1 MSDLVQQEELTMSC
15 EITRRDMMRRTLGT
29 AGLAAG
35 FPLVAERLQGSA
47 RAASPLA
54 DKSSTAPS
62 SPVAIQR
69 CESFEP
75 QVFRKKLDAALDLI
89 GGIGGLVRG
98 KTVTI
103 KINLT
108 GMSWD
113 PCCGLPAQETYITHP
128 STLAALCAAVSDAGA
143 QRIIV
148 VENYYRN
155 EPPEKIL
162 AAAGWDIAALQ
173 SAGGHK
179 VTFEDIR
186 NRGSWPAYSRFKVPW
201 GGFIYPAFDFNQ
213 RFEKTD
219 VLISLSKLK
228 QHACAGV
235 TMTIKNMFGSTP
247 CSLYGNEAPNENAL
261 LHRTSMFHSGRK
273 RPPAGVP
280 DELRHGFSNSATV
293 RVPRIVADIYGARPV
308 DLTIVDGVRTLAG
321 GEGSWNRGIRMVEPK
336 VLLAGRNGVCTDAVC
351 TAVMGFDPQAP
362 DAKPPFP
369 GHNYL
374 NLLAAVGMGTNDLSR
389 IEVLGLPLKEAVHP
403 FSPAEA

>member
-15 EITRRDMMRRTLGT
+15 EITRRDMMRRALGT

-35 FPLVAERLQGSA
+35 LQVMTDRSPHSA
-47 RAASPLA
+47 RAASPVA
-54 DKSSTAPS
+54 DKSSTAPT
-62 SPVAIQR
+62 SPVALQR

-75 QVFRKKLDAALDLI
+75 QVFRKKLDAALDLL

-148 VENYYRN
+148 IENYYRN

-162 AAAGWDIAALQ
+162 AAAGWDIAALR

-186 NRGSWPAYSRFKVPW
+186 NRGTWPAYSRFKVPW

-280 DELRHGFSNSATV
+280 DELPHGFSNSATV

-362 DAKPPFP
+362 DSKPPFP

-374 NLLAAVGMGTNDLSR
+374 NLLASVGMGTNDLSR

>member
-1 MSDLVQQEELTMSC
+1 MAH
-15 EITRRDMMRRTLGT
+15 EITRRDILRRTLST
-29 AGLAAG
+29 AGLVAGIQIATTRSLHAARATSSS
-35 FPLVAERLQGSA
+35 AERSV
-47 RAASPLA
+47 
-54 DKSSTAPS
+54 KAPTL
-62 SPVAIQR
+62 PVAIQR

-75 QVFRKKLDAALDLI
+75 QVFRKKLDVALDLI

-108 GMSWD
+108 GMRWD
-113 PCCGLPAQETYITHP
+113 PCCGVPAQETYITHP

-148 VENYYRN
+148 IENYYRS
-155 EPPEKIL
+155 EPPEEIL
-162 AAAGWDIAALQ
+162 AEAGWDIAAIQ

-179 VTFEDIR
+179 VVFEDIR
-186 NRGSWPAYSRFKVPW
+186 NRGAWPAYSRFKVPW
-201 GGFIYPAFDFNQ
+201 GGFIYPAFDLNQ

-219 VLISLSKLK
+219 VFVSLSKLK

-235 TMTIKNMFGSTP
+235 TMTIKNMFGNTP
-247 CSLYGNEAPNENAL
+247 CSLYGNDAPSENAL
-261 LHRTSMFHSGRK
+261 THRTSMFHAGRK

-280 DELRHGFSNSATV
+280 DELNHGLSNSATV

-362 DAKPPFP
+362 DTKPPFP

-374 NLLAAVGMGTNDLSR
+374 NLLASVGVGTNDLSQ
-389 IEVLGLPLKEAVHP
+389 IEVLGLPLPEAVHP
-403 FSPAEA
+403 FL

>member
-1 MSDLVQQEELTMSC
+1 MPR
-15 EITRRDMMRRTLGT
+15 EITRRDMMRQTLGT
-29 AGLAAG
+29 AGLIAG
-35 FPLVAERLQGSA
+35 LPLVTA
-47 RAASPLA
+47 AASDA
-54 DKSSTAPS
+54 TRAVASATGKSAKVPS
-62 SPVAIQR
+62 APVAIQR

-89 GGIGGLVRG
+89 GGIGSLVRG

-108 GMSWD
+108 GMRWD
-113 PCCGLPAQETYITHP
+113 PCCGLPAEQTYITHP
-128 STLAALCAAVSDAGA
+128 STLAALCAVLSDAGA
-143 QRIIV
+143 QRIV
-148 VENYYRN
+148 VIENYYRA

-162 AAAGWDIAALQ
+162 AEAGWDIAAIQ
-173 SAGGHK
+173 SAGGHR
-179 VTFEDIR
+179 VTFEDVR
-186 NRGSWPAYSRFKVPW
+186 NRGAWPAYSRFKVPW
-201 GGFIYPAFDFNQ
+201 GGFIYPAFDLNQ

-219 VLISLSKLK
+219 VFISLSKLK

-235 TMTIKNMFGSTP
+235 TMTIKNMFGNTP

-273 RPPAGVP
+273 HPPAGVP
-280 DELRHGFSNSATV
+280 DELNHGQSNDATV
-293 RVPRIVADIYGARPV
+293 RVPRIVADVYGARPV

-362 DAKPPFP
+362 DNKPPFP

-374 NLLAAVGMGTNDLSR
+374 NLLASVGMGTNDLSQ

-403 FSPAEA
+403 FSPGTVQSRES

>member
-1 MSDLVQQEELTMSC
+1 MPH
-15 EITRRDMMRRTLGT
+15 EITRRDMMRHTLGA
-29 AGLAAG
+29 AGLGAG
-35 FPLVAERLQGSA
+35 LQLIAVRSSPSA
-47 RAASPLA
+47 RAAASVA
-54 DKSSTAPS
+54 EKASQAPT

-75 QVFRKKLDAALDLI
+75 QVFRKKLDAALDLL
-89 GGIGGLVRG
+89 GGIGSLVRG

-128 STLAALCAAVSDAGA
+128 ATLAALCAAVSDAGA
-143 QRIIV
+143 QRIV
-148 VENYYRN
+148 VIENYYRN

-162 AAAGWDIAALQ
+162 AAAGWDIAAIQ

-179 VTFEDIR
+179 VTFEDVR
-186 NRGSWPAYSRFKVPW
+186 NRGTWPAYSRFKVPW
-201 GGFIYPAFDFNQ
+201 GGFIYPAFDLNQ

-235 TMTIKNMFGSTP
+235 TMTIKNMFGNTP
-247 CSLYGNEAPNENAL
+247 CALYGNDAPNENAL
-261 LHRTSMFHSGRK
+261 VHRTSMFHSGRK

-280 DELRHGFSNSATV
+280 DELKHGLSNAAEV
-293 RVPRIVADIYGARPV
+293 RVPRIVADVYGARPV

-336 VLLAGRNGVCTDAVC
+336 VLLAGRNGVCTDAIG

-362 DAKPPFP
+362 DSKPPFP

-374 NLLAAVGMGTNDLSR
+374 NLLASVGMGTNDPSR
-389 IEVLGLPLKEAVHP
+389 IEVRGLPLKEAIYP
-403 FSPAEA
+403 FAAKE

>member
-1 MSDLVQQEELTMSC
+1 MSH
-15 EITRRDMMRRTLGT
+15 EITRRDMMRRALGT
-29 AGLAAG
+29 AGLAASL
-35 FPLVAERLQGSA
+35 PLVAERSRGSVL
-47 RAASPLA
+47 AAAPSA

-75 QVFRKKLDAALDLI
+75 QVFRKKLDAVLDLL
-89 GGIGGLVRG
+89 GGISGLVRG

-128 STLAALCAAVSDAGA
+128 STLAALCAAASDAGA

-162 AAAGWDIAALQ
+162 AAAGWDIAALR

-261 LHRTSMFHSGRK
+261 QHRTSMFHSGRK
-273 RPPAGVP
+273 HPPAGVP
-280 DELRHGFSNSATV
+280 DELKHGLPNSAEV

-308 DLTIVDGVRTLAG
+308 DLTVVDGVRTLAG

-362 DAKPPFP
+362 DSKPPFS

-374 NLLAAVGMGTNDLSR
+374 NLLASVGMGTNDLSR

-403 FSPAEA
+403 FGRAGA

>member
-1 MSDLVQQEELTMSC
+1 MSHEM
-15 EITRRDMMRRTLGT
+15 TRRDLMRQTLGT
-29 AGLAAG
+29 AALAAG
-35 FPLVAERLQGSA
+35 LPLLTSQSARSA
-47 RAASPLA
+47 RAPSSPTG
-54 DKSSTAPS
+54 KSAGAPS

-75 QVFRKKLDAALDLI
+75 QAFRKKLDAALDLI
-89 GGIGGLVRG
+89 GGIGSLVRG

-108 GMSWD
+108 GMRWD
-113 PCCGLPAQETYITHP
+113 PCCGLPAEQTYITHP
-128 STLAALCAAVSDAGA
+128 ATLAALCAALSDAGA

-148 VENYYRN
+148 IENYYRS

-162 AAAGWDIAALQ
+162 SDAGWDIAALQ

-186 NRGSWPAYSRFKVPW
+186 NRGQWPAYSRFKVPW
-201 GGFIYPAFDFNQ
+201 GGFIYPAFDLNQ

-219 VLISLSKLK
+219 VFVSLSKLK

-235 TMTIKNMFGSTP
+235 TMTIKNMFGNTP

-280 DELRHGFSNSATV
+280 DELKHGQSNDATV
-293 RVPRIVADIYGARPV
+293 RVPRIVADVYGARPV

-336 VLLAGRNGVCTDAVC
+336 VLLVGRNGVCTDAVC

-362 DAKPPFP
+362 DNKPPFP

-374 NLLAAVGMGTNDLSR
+374 NLLASVGMGTNDLSK

>member
-1 MSDLVQQEELTMSC
+1 MSH
-15 EITRRDMMRRTLGT
+15 EITRRDMMRRALGT

-35 FPLVAERLQGSA
+35 LQFITDRSSSSA
-47 RAASPLA
+47 RAASSSA
-54 DKSSTAPS
+54 GKSAQAPS

-75 QVFRKKLDAALDLI
+75 QVFRKKLDVALDLL
-89 GGIGGLVRG
+89 GGIGSLVRG

-148 VENYYRN
+148 IENYYRN

-179 VTFEDIR
+179 VTFEDMR
-186 NRGSWPAYSRFKVPW
+186 NRGPWPAYSRFKVPW
-201 GGFIYPAFDFNQ
+201 GGFIYPAFDLNQ

-280 DELRHGFSNSATV
+280 DELKHGQSNSATV

-351 TAVMGFDPQAP
+351 TAAMGFDPQAP
-362 DAKPPFP
+362 DGKAPFP

-374 NLLAAVGMGTNDLSR
+374 NLLASVGMGTNDVSR

>member
-1 MSDLVQQEELTMSC
+1 
-15 EITRRDMMRRTLGT
+15 
-29 AGLAAG
+29 
-35 FPLVAERLQGSA
+35 
-47 RAASPLA
+47 
-54 DKSSTAPS
+54 
-62 SPVAIQR
+62 VAIQR

-75 QVFRKKLDAALDLI
+75 QVFRKKLDAALDLL
-89 GGIGGLVRG
+89 GGIGSLVRG
-98 KTVTI
+98 KTVTV

-128 STLAALCAAVSDAGA
+128 ATLAALCAAVSDAGA

-148 VENYYRN
+148 IENYYRD
-155 EPPEKIL
+155 ELREDS
-162 AAAGWDIAALQ
+162 AAAGWI
-173 SAGGHK
+173 SPSP
-179 VTFEDIR
+179 VR
-186 NRGSWPAYSRFKVPW
+186 RGTARSLRGYPQPRVMAAYSRFKVPW

-247 CSLYGNEAPNENAL
+247 CSLYGNEAPNENTL

-280 DELRHGFSNSATV
+280 DELQHGQSNSATV

-336 VLLAGRNGVCTDAVC
+336 VLLATVVCTDAVC
-351 TAVMGFDPQAP
+351 TAAAVDPQARTANP
-362 DAKPPFP
+362 VPQTPPESP
-369 GHNYL
+369 NSV
-374 NLLAAVGMGTNDLSR
+374 NGTTT
-389 IEVLGLPLKEAVHP
+389 LGGSGFTCP
-403 FSPAEA
+403 

>member
-1 MSDLVQQEELTMSC
+1 MAY
-15 EITRRDMMRRTLGT
+15 EIARRDMMKRMVGT
-29 AGLAAG
+29 AGLATGVGLITGQSPDA
-35 FPLVAERLQGSA
+35 A
-47 RAASPLA
+47 RAASPSA
-54 DKSSTAPS
+54 DKSSRAPS
-62 SPVAIQR
+62 SPVAIQP

-75 QVFRKKLDAALDLI
+75 QVFRKRLDAALDLL

-98 KTVTI
+98 KTVTV

-108 GMSWD
+108 GMRWD

-128 STLAALCAAVSDAGA
+128 ATLGALCAALDNAGA
-143 QRIIV
+143 RRIV
-148 VENYYRN
+148 VIENYYRA

-179 VTFEDIR
+179 VSFEDVR
-186 NRGSWPAYSRFKVPW
+186 NRGAWPAYSRFKVPW
-201 GGFIYPAFDFNQ
+201 GGFIYPAFDLNQ

-219 VLISLSKLK
+219 VLVSLSKLK

-235 TMTIKNMFGSTP
+235 TMTIKNMFGNTP
-247 CSLYGNEAPNENAL
+247 CALYGNEAPNENAL
-261 LHRTSMFHSGRK
+261 VHRTSMFHSGRK

-280 DELRHGFSNSATV
+280 DELPHGLPNTAEV
-293 RVPRIVADIYGARPV
+293 RVPRIVADVYGARPV

-362 DAKPPFP
+362 DMKTPFP

-374 NLLAAVGMGTNDLSR
+374 NLLASVGMGTNDLSR
-389 IEVLGLPLKEAVHP
+389 IEVLGLPLKETVYP
-403 FSPAEA
+403 FSPARAGSAEALIATT